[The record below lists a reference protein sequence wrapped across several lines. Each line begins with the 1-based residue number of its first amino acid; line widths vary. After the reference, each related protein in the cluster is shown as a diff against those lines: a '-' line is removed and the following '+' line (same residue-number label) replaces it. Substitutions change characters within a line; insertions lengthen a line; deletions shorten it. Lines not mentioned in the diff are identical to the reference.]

1 MGFVQTYKEKELG
14 FIHSQYLSKEFVDA
28 YSKVERRIG
37 RRILVQQF
45 ILTGFARMSF
55 WRFEVCE
62 HFLLKICS

>member
-1 MGFVQTYKEKELG
+1 LFKHTKKKKLG
-14 FIHSQYLSKEFVDA
+14 LIHSQYSSKEFVDA

-37 RRILVQQF
+37 RRILVELL

-55 WRFEVCE
+55 WRFEVWE

>member
-1 MGFVQTYKEKELG
+1 M
-14 FIHSQYLSKEFVDA
+14 HSQYLSEEFVDA

-37 RRILVQQF
+37 RRILVELF

-55 WRFEVCE
+55 WRFEVWE